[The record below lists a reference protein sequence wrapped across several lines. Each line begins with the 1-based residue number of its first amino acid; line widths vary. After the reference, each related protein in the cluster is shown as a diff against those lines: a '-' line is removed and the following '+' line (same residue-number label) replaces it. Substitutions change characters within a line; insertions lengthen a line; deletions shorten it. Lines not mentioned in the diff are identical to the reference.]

1 MRIIII
7 GGGSAGTGTAT
18 RFRRLNENAEILIL
32 EKTSEFAVS
41 NCGLT
46 YYLSGEVKSAEQLMG
61 SSVQAMRQLYNIE
74 VRLNNEVT
82 AINRTAKTVSIE
94 GHDDE
99 AYDKLVIAT
108 GAYQLRPDI
117 DGALAD
123 NIFTIKNIES
133 IEKIKE
139 YISGVG
145 VQNVVIS
152 GGGLIGVEAA
162 EALIK
167 LGLKPVIIEASG
179 HILPPLDEEI
189 SAFVQNYL
197 REKGILL
204 YLNNKIAS
212 FDEKDVVLSSGEK
225 LPYDMAIIAT
235 GVRPELKLSILSEL
249 EIGSDGGLIVDEY
262 MRTSDKDIYAAGD
275 NVEVINLITGKKGR
289 VSHAGLA
296 VKEAR
301 VIADHLAGLDT
312 KFGKVAETA
321 ILKCFDLIV
330 GAVGANEKTLKRY
343 NIPYKKLHFYAKSHS
358 GYYPGS
364 EMMLFKLLFD
374 GKGKILGA
382 QAIGKNGV
390 DKRLDIILS
399 YLLKDGSVSD
409 LAKAELCFSPPF
421 ATGRDAVNELG
432 SAAENILQGRETP
445 IFYDEIDWEDNGKD
459 TIFIDV
465 RPQEQ
470 FNAGHIPHAINIPMD
485 AVRNNLEA
493 IPHDKK
499 VILYCNRGRKS
510 YLASCILKNRGFD
523 NIYNLSGGM
532 DLYNEIIEN
541 KQIRK

>member
-179 HILPPLDEEI
+179 HILPPFDEEMALI
-189 SAFVQNYL
+189 IQNYL

-275 NVEVINLITGKKGR
+275 DTEVTNLITGKKGR

-321 ILKCFDLIV
+321 VLKCFNLAA
-330 GAVGANEKTLKRY
+330 GSVGANEKTLKRY
-343 NIPYKKLHFYAKSHS
+343 HIPYKKLHFYAKSHS

-364 EMMLFKLLFD
+364 EMILFKLLFSNE
-374 GKGKILGA
+374 GKILGA

-399 YLLKDGSVSD
+399 YLLKNGSVSD
-409 LAKAELCFSPPF
+409 LAKAELCFAPPF

-470 FNAGHIPHAINIPMD
+470 FNAGHIPHAINIPME
-485 AVRNNLEA
+485 AIRNNLEA